1 MDVDVDVD
9 VDADVGVD
17 VGVDVVAERI
27 GEEKSLLI
35 KMMKLIL
42 AIKKPDKKAFC

>member
-1 MDVDVDVD
+1 M
-9 VDADVGVD
+9 DVGVD
-17 VGVDVVAERI
+17 VGVDIGVDVVAERI

-42 AIKKPDKKAFC
+42 AIKKRMRRLFFER